1 MAKEPSSTDQA
12 AEDIGGYGAFLRV
25 ETMRLMRCYKYDPS
39 WIRSCRE
46 ASDKFIGGFS
56 ILLHDSG
63 LLRDYRVWKWGIVRR
78 ILSMR
83 DKK

>member
-1 MAKEPSSTDQA
+1 MAKELSGTDQA

-25 ETMRLMRCYKYDPS
+25 ETMRLMRCYKYDS
-39 WIRSCRE
+39 AWIRSCRE